1 MKIFRRKQPSGEPAV
16 AGRPRRRRSH
26 LILGALGC
34 GLLGFLVG
42 TYLFFPVAALRDR
55 LTAEVAARSTVQ
67 LQIANL
73 ALHFPLGLAARGVE
87 VTTAELPSPLD
98 IEHLQLTPRWLSLFG
113 PDPGVDLEATLLGG
127 SLAAEYHRSG
137 AFVAQGDHL
146 ALDLPLGNLKS
157 LGITATVREATVS
170 SAAPLRPG
178 TASQAQV
185 VLENLQLHGLKA
197 VGGAK
202 DDLHLGTVTLK
213 ASGQGNNFRVEELSA
228 TGGDLNLNG
237 SGSLLLSNSPRTS
250 RLNLNAT
257 LKPATTFD
265 PALSG
270 LLEMFAKPAADGSLH
285 LRLTGSLAAPNL
297 K

>member
-1 MKIFRRKQPSGEPAV
+1 MKFFRRKQPGGEPAL

-34 GLLGFLVG
+34 GLFGFLVG
-42 TYLFFPVAALRDR
+42 AYLFFPVATLRDR
-55 LTAEVAARSTVQ
+55 LTAEVAARSKVQ
-67 LQIANL
+67 LQIGDL
-73 ALHFPLGLAARGVE
+73 ALHFPLGLVARKVV
-87 VTTAELPSPLD
+87 VTTTELPGPLD
-98 IEHLQLTPRWLSLFG
+98 IDHLQLTPRWFSLFG
-113 PDPGVDLEATLLGG
+113 SDPGVDLKAALLGG
-127 SLAAEYHRSG
+127 RLAAQYHRSG
-137 AFVAQGDHL
+137 AFVAQGDRL

-157 LGITATVREATVS
+157 LGVTATVREATVS
-170 SAAPLRPG
+170 SAAPLRPA

-185 VLENLQLHGLKA
+185 VLENFQLHGLKA

-202 DDLHLGTVTLK
+202 DVLRLGTVTLK
-213 ASGQGNNFRVEELSA
+213 ASGQGNNLRVEELSA
-228 TGGDLNLNG
+228 ASGDLSLNG
-237 SGSLLLSNSPRTS
+237 SGSLLLGNSPRTS

-257 LKPATTFD
+257 LKPAATFD
-265 PALSG
+265 PALRG